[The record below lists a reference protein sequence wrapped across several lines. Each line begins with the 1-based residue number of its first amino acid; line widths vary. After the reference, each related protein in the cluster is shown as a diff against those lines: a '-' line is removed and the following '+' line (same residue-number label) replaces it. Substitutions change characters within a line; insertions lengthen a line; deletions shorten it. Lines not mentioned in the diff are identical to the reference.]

1 MLQSFDDHENPAAT
15 SGRLASLRAE
25 LVRQGL
31 DGLIVP
37 RQDEFQ
43 GEYVAAYAE
52 RLRWLT
58 GFAGSWG
65 LAIILADRAAIF
77 VDGRYTLQV
86 REEVDSALFTPRH
99 LIDEPPPD
107 WVEKNLREGQ
117 ILGYDPW
124 LLTPDHVSG
133 FKAACGKAG
142 ATLKA
147 VEHNPVDI
155 VWTDRPARPRGPID
169 VQPTRFAGRT
179 PAEKLAEVAAA
190 LTELR
195 ADAVLLTLPDSIAWV
210 FNIRGRDVAYTPT
223 VLTQAIVY
231 REGMADLFADRAR
244 FSGGSIDHLARIAA
258 IRDPAELDAALS
270 ALGARKATV
279 LVDPSSVPERLR
291 ALLQA
296 HGATIMTGRDPC
308 MLPKA
313 RKNRVEQEGARTA
326 HRRDGAAM
334 VRFLHWLEIS
344 VRKTKLD
351 EIAVAEKLAQF
362 REETGALEDLAF
374 TTVAGAGPNAASP
387 HYRVTRRSSRR
398 LGRNGLLL
406 IDSGG
411 QYRDGTTDI
420 TRTVILGK
428 PTNEMKNRFTT
439 VLKGMIGISTV
450 RFPKGT
456 CGSQIDILAR
466 TALWQMGLDYDHG
479 TGHGV
484 GSYLSVHEGPARI
497 NKTDRTALEP
507 GMILSNEPGYYKPG
521 RYGIRIENLL
531 LVHEPRPVPGGER
544 PMMGFET
551 LTLCPIDRRL
561 IEAKLLAAGEL
572 AWLNAYHARVA
583 KELGPLLGQRELKW
597 LRKACA
603 PVRKRGFG
611 APRR

>member
-1 MLQSFDDHENPAAT
+1 MLQSFDDHGDPAAT
-15 SGRLASLRAE
+15 PGRLASLRAE

-31 DGLIVP
+31 DGFIVP

-65 LAIILADRAAIF
+65 LAIVLADRAAIF

-86 REEVDSALFTPRH
+86 GEEVDTALFTPRH

-124 LLTPDHVSG
+124 LLTPDHVSR
-133 FKAACGKAG
+133 FKTACAKAG

-147 VEHNPVDI
+147 VEHNPIDV

-169 VQPTRFAGRT
+169 VQPTRFAGRA

-190 LTELR
+190 LTELK

-244 FSGGSIDHLARIAA
+244 FSDDGIDHLARIAA
-258 IRDPAELDAALS
+258 IRDPVELDAALS

-296 HGATIMTGRDPC
+296 RGALIVTGRDPC

-313 RKNRVEQEGARTA
+313 RKNRVEQQGARTA

-334 VRFLHWLEIS
+334 ARFLHWLDIS
-344 VRKTKLD
+344 MPKMKLD
-351 EIAVAEKLAQF
+351 EIAVAEKLARC
-362 REETGALEDLAF
+362 REETGALKDLSF
-374 TTVAGAGPNAASP
+374 TTIAGAGPNAASP

-398 LGRNGLLL
+398 LNRNSLLL
-406 IDSGG
+406 VDSGG
-411 QYRDGTTDI
+411 QYQDGTTDI
-420 TRTVILGK
+420 TRTIILGK
-428 PTNEMKNRFTT
+428 PTNEMKNRFTA

-456 CGSQIDILAR
+456 RGSQIDILAR

-497 NKTDRTALEP
+497 NKTDRTALDP
-507 GMILSNEPGYYKPG
+507 GMIISNEPGYYKPG

-531 LVHEPRPVPGGER
+531 LVHEPRPIPGGER

-561 IEAKLLAAGEL
+561 IETRLLAADEL
-572 AWLNAYHARVA
+572 AWLDAYHARVV
-583 KELGPLLGQRELKW
+583 KELGPLLGKRELNW
-597 LRKACA
+597 LGKACA
-603 PVRKRGFG
+603 PVRKRGTS